1 MIVNFMRKEF
11 ANVAV
16 IAVLLCA
23 VSYGVH
29 GVSVSC
35 MMAYDEGGAPAVF
48 SSPECPR
55 WVLSP
60 ASSENLTRDCQFA
73 TLQGHRE
80 HQEDR
85 VACNLNMILPFSDEA
100 GIEEIS
106 VGIAAIFDGHGGD
119 EASEMASTKL
129 FDYFM
134 LHVVFTAYKLALP
147 SNKENHDSRALK
159 SSQRT
164 PHIIHNYSLHPI
176 LEEAL
181 LRTIHDIDS
190 EFSKEALEEGY
201 VSGSTATIVLL
212 SDGQFLV
219 ANVGDSKAI
228 LCSSKVHVHHDAE
241 EVPSIEVYA
250 EELTR
255 DHHPDREDEKARIEA
270 AGGFVRLWGVPRVNG
285 VLAVS
290 RAIGDVYL
298 KRYGV
303 TADPEI
309 TGWRQ
314 FTPKN
319 RYLVVASDG
328 IFETLTPQD
337 VCNLAHGK
345 ASESSSGNVSSSSLA
360 DWIIRHALRTGSTDN
375 LSAIVISDL
384 HNCTKG
390 VNNNSERMK
399 LMLYV
404 FIFES
409 QASSFI

>member
-1 MIVNFMRKEF
+1 MIVNFMRKEL

-16 IAVLLCA
+16 IGVLLCA
-23 VSYGVH
+23 VSYSVH

-48 SSPECPR
+48 SSPECPLG
-55 WVLSP
+55 VLSP
-60 ASSENLTRDCQFA
+60 ESSENSMRNCQFA

-80 HQEDR
+80 YQEDR
-85 VACNLNMILPFSDEA
+85 VACNLDMKLPLSDEA
-100 GIEEIS
+100 GVEEIA
-106 VGIAAIFDGHGGD
+106 VGIAAIFDGHGGE

-129 FDYFM
+129 FDYFI

-147 SNKENHDSRALK
+147 SNKENHDPHALK

-164 PHIIHNYSLHPI
+164 PHIIHHYSLHPI

-228 LCSSKVHVHHDAE
+228 LCSSKVHVHHHAE
-241 EVPSIEVYA
+241 APSIEDYA

-270 AGGFVRLWGVPRVNG
+270 AGGFVRVWGVPRVNG

-290 RAIGDVYL
+290 RAIGDVFL

-309 TGWRQ
+309 AGWRQ
-314 FTPKN
+314 FTPEN

-328 IFETLTPQD
+328 IFETLTPHE
-337 VCNLAHGK
+337 VCILTHGK

-360 DWIIRHALRTGSTDN
+360 DWIIRHAFRTGSTDN

-384 HNCTKG
+384 HNCTKDRCDR
-390 VNNNSERMK
+390 ERK
-399 LMLYV
+399 LTN
-404 FIFES
+404 
-409 QASSFI
+409 

>member
-1 MIVNFMRKEF
+1 MVVTALVFQEIRMIVNFIRKELV
-11 ANVAV
+11 NVAV
-16 IAVLLCA
+16 IGVLLCA

-48 SSPECPR
+48 SSHECPG
-55 WVLSP
+55 WVLSH
-60 ASSENLTRDCQFA
+60 AYASENSRKNCQFA

-80 HQEDR
+80 YQEDR
-85 VACNLNMILPFSDEA
+85 VACNLDMKLPFSDEA
-100 GIEEIS
+100 GLEEIT
-106 VGIAAIFDGHGGD
+106 VGIAAIFDGHGGE

-129 FDYFM
+129 FNYFI

-147 SNKENHDSRALK
+147 SNKENLDSHAFTR
-159 SSQRT
+159 SQRT
-164 PHIIHNYSLHPI
+164 AHINHHYSLHPI

-181 LRTIHDIDS
+181 LRTIHDIDL

-201 VSGSTATIVLL
+201 VSGSTATVVLL
-212 SDGQFLV
+212 SNGEFLV

-228 LCSSKVHVHHDAE
+228 LCSRKVHFHHDAE
-241 EVPSIEVYA
+241 EAPSVEVYA

-255 DHHPDREDEKARIEA
+255 DHHPDREDEKVRIEA
-270 AGGFVRLWGVPRVNG
+270 AGGFVRVWGVPRVNG

-303 TADPEI
+303 TANPEI

-314 FTPKN
+314 FTPEN
-319 RYLVVASDG
+319 TYLVVASDG

-337 VCNLAHGK
+337 VCDLALGK
-345 ASESSSGNVSSSSLA
+345 ASESSSGDVSSSSFA
-360 DWIIRHALRTGSTDN
+360 DWIIRHAFRTGSTDN
-375 LSAIVISDL
+375 LSAIVISAL
-384 HNCTKG
+384 HNCTKDTCD
-390 VNNNSERMK
+390 RDIK
-399 LMLYV
+399 L
-404 FIFES
+404 I
-409 QASSFI
+409 I